1 MGVFEQ
7 SIRSFLS
14 PIRDLLD
21 DPTVSEIMING
32 PKDIWIEQK
41 GKVYKTE
48 KVFADE
54 TSLQAAIRNI
64 AQFVGR
70 KIDEENPSLDARLP
84 DGSRIHAVIPPAARN
99 GTTIAIRKFSKA
111 ADLNMQKLV
120 EFGAISADAA
130 RFLAICV
137 HMGKNIIVSGGTGSG
152 KTTILNMMGSVVPP
166 TQRIIIIEDAT
177 ELKVP
182 TPHVVYFETKAPNES
197 GVGGLTIRDLIKSSM
212 RLRPDRI
219 IVGEVRGPE
228 ALDLITVMNTGHGG
242 TMGTV
247 HSNSPA
253 DALIRLETLAMMSDT
268 PVPVSALRQQ
278 IASAIHLVL
287 QAKRFHD
294 GSRKISHISEVV
306 GVDENGRYS
315 VRDLFRFVQKGKKQ
329 DGTIVG
335 AMEACGNLPTFMGE
349 VEVNGYP
356 FTRQKFAKPGMPTEA
371 AKPGQGKPGAPPATK
386 PPSGDGGGEQ
396 SAA

>member
-7 SIRSFLS
+7 SIAVFLA

-21 DPTVSEIMING
+21 DPSVSEVMING
-32 PKDIWIEQK
+32 PQEIWIEQK
-41 GKVYKTE
+41 GKVYRTDKR
-48 KVFADE
+48 FADE

-70 KIDEENPSLDARLP
+70 KIDEDSPTLDARLP

-120 EFGAISADAA
+120 EFGALSADAA

-152 KTTILNMMGSVVPP
+152 KTTILNVMGAVIPP

-177 ELKVP
+177 ELKVQ
-182 TPHVVYFETKAPNES
+182 TPHVVYFETKGKNDN
-197 GVGGLTIRDLIKSSM
+197 GLGELSIRDLIKSSM

-219 IVGEVRGPE
+219 VVGEVRGAE

-247 HSNSPA
+247 HANSPV
-253 DALIRLETLAMMSDT
+253 DALIRLETLASMSDT
-268 PVPVSALRQQ
+268 PVPISALRQQ
-278 IASAIHLVL
+278 IASAIHIVL
-287 QAKRFHD
+287 QAKRLHD
-294 GSRKISHISEVV
+294 GSRRISHISEVV
-306 GVDENGRYS
+306 GVDNDGRYTCK
-315 VRDLFRFVQKGKKQ
+315 DLFRFQQRGRKP
-329 DGTIVG
+329 DGTIIG
-335 AMEACGNLPTFMGE
+335 QMEPCGNLPSFVQEM
-349 VEVNGYP
+349 EVNGYP
-356 FTRQKFAKPGMPTEA
+356 FPRQKFAKPASTGTASPTVSPKTA
-371 AKPGQGKPGAPPATK
+371 ANKSSGEGSGQGN
-386 PPSGDGGGEQ
+386 
-396 SAA
+396 AA

>member
-7 SIRSFLS
+7 SIAVFLA
-14 PIRDLLD
+14 PIRELLD
-21 DPTVSEIMING
+21 DSSVSEIMING
-32 PKDIWIEQK
+32 PHDIWIEQK

-48 KVFADE
+48 RRFADE

-70 KIDEENPSLDARLP
+70 KIDEESPTLDARLP

-99 GTTIAIRKFSKA
+99 GTTVAIRKFSKA
-111 ADLNMQKLV
+111 SELNMQKLV
-120 EFGAISADAA
+120 EFGALSPDAA

-152 KTTILNMMGSVVPP
+152 KTTVLNVMGAVVPP

-182 TPHVVYFETKAPNES
+182 TPHVVYFETKAKNDN
-197 GVGGLTIRDLIKSSM
+197 GTGGLTIRDLIKSSM

-219 IVGEVRGPE
+219 IVGEVRGAE
-228 ALDLITVMNTGHGG
+228 AFDLITVMNTGHGG

-247 HSNSPA
+247 HANSPV

-268 PVPVSALRQQ
+268 PVPLSALRQQ

-287 QAKRFHD
+287 QAKRLHD

-306 GVDENGRYS
+306 GVDSEGRYTCK
-315 VRDLFRFVQKGKKQ
+315 DIFKFIQKGKKP
-329 DGTIVG
+329 DGSILG
-335 AMEACGNLPTFMGE
+335 AMEACGNLPSFISEM
-349 VEVNGYP
+349 EVNGYP
-356 FTRQKFAKPGMPTEA
+356 FPRAKFAKPGAAPAPTA
-371 AKPGQGKPGAPPATK
+371 ATNAGEAPP
-386 PPSGDGGGEQ
+386 PPVKKT
-396 SAA
+396 AA